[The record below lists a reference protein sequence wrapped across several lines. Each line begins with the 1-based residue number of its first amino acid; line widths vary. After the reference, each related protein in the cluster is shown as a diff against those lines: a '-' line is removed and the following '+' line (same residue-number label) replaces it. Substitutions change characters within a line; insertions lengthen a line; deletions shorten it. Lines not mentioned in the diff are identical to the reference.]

1 MDQIDIFD
9 VSSLYHGSTPNGT
22 WYRQQ
27 ASGDIPPPRI
37 DACVFLASSTDG
49 SSHNV

>member
-9 VSSLYHGSTPNGT
+9 VSSLYHDSTPNGT

-27 ASGDIPPPRI
+27 ATGNIPSGRI
-37 DACVFLASSTDG
+37 DACLFLASSTDG
-49 SSHNV
+49 SSHNM